1 MFAAGDPGGARALAP
16 VAHLAATSGHQTWVL
31 QHGAIAQDYVDQD
44 VAWTWVSSDKSQ
56 SLLLDFDLEMV
67 VFAGSMTDTIALEL
81 ALSAQARGLST
92 AHILDNW
99 SNYANRLIH
108 KNGQRLNP
116 DVYTVMDDLAYESAL
131 CEGVDSSSLVI
142 TGTPALSHVTAQ
154 VPNPAGGIIF
164 ASEPVSLDQG
174 CDPTQLSFRGYTED
188 QVLALLLGVLQPWGK
203 RINLQVFLHPRENPD
218 RLAQVI
224 QRHCGVVPCRVLTVD
239 EKPSAFAD
247 ARAVIGMSSIFLYR
261 SWLAGLPTLSFQPG
275 LRLQHLRYLE
285 KRSGLLTVDHAD
297 QAGLAV
303 TRLLESPD
311 PNHTYEAGQELARH
325 KGAATRIL
333 AALSTHLETKTN
345 ALD

>member
-1 MFAAGDPGGARALAP
+1 
-16 VAHLAATSGHQTWVL
+16 
-31 QHGAIAQDYVDQD
+31 
-44 VAWTWVSSDKSQ
+44 
-56 SLLLDFDLEMV
+56 
-67 VFAGSMTDTIALEL
+67 
-81 ALSAQARGLST
+81 
-92 AHILDNW
+92 
-99 SNYANRLIH
+99 
-108 KNGQRLNP
+108 
-116 DVYTVMDDLAYESAL
+116 
-131 CEGVDSSSLVI
+131 VI

-224 QRHCGVVPCRVLTVD
+224 QRHCGVVPCRVLTLD

-333 AALSTHLETKTN
+333 AALSTHLETKAN